1 MYKYAG
7 AVWRSMEDT
16 PCEGE
21 RKKGASPTDGASGP
35 LNTDVNWTGPP
46 FFLKQAVGVSP
57 CGG

>member
-1 MYKYAG
+1 
-7 AVWRSMEDT
+7 MEDT

-21 RKKGASPTDGASGP
+21 RKKRANPTDGVSGP
-35 LNTDVNWTGPP
+35 LNMDVNWPGTS